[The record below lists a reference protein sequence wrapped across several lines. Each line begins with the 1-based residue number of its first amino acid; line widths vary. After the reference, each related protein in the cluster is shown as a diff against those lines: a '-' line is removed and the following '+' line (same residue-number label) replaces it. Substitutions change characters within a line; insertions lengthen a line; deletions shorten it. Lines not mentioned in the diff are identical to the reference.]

1 MAARRPQ
8 GARRALVVAL
18 VALLP
23 ARGVSDVPQRPSEV
37 SGRQLCL
44 ELPDCSDADAVN
56 LRSLDD
62 ANAGL
67 EVGYDGRGLV
77 GWNGRAADLT
87 PEALALACPARTRS
101 RIISRWN
108 SANTPAICSNA
119 RPPETLGT
127 I

>member
-1 MAARRPQ
+1 MNADVRFAPPCVSLTDPQGGRSRPQ

-56 LRSLDD
+56 LR
-62 ANAGL
+62 
-67 EVGYDGRGLV
+67 
-77 GWNGRAADLT
+77 
-87 PEALALACPARTRS
+87 
-101 RIISRWN
+101 
-108 SANTPAICSNA
+108 
-119 RPPETLGT
+119 
-127 I
+127 